1 MAHKFVWKGLLV
13 LRVLLLDKNNLLE
26 LFGGDITGEED
37 NPSFTFGS

>member
-1 MAHKFVWKGLLV
+1 MAHKFVSKGLLV

-26 LFGGDITGEED
+26 LFDGDITGEEA